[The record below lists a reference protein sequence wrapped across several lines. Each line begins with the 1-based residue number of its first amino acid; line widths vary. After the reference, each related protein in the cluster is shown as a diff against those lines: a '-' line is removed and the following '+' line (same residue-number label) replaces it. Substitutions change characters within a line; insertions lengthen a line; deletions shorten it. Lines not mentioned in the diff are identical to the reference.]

1 MLPRFYSLLSVQVT
15 YVQLAAEKDLYI
27 LDFLAFLTFEQN
39 EINNKI
45 VTISTV
51 FLWTT
56 ISEIYNH
63 GQIIVDFK
71 GESKGPFK

>member
-51 FLWTT
+51 FL
-56 ISEIYNH
+56 
-63 GQIIVDFK
+63 
-71 GESKGPFK
+71 